1 MIASADI
8 IRACQEGS
16 LPHTY
21 NSMIISRLVED
32 MDNQTFYGF
41 VQTVYAYRL
50 YVKADA
56 PHALKE
62 LKS

>member
-1 MIASADI
+1 
-8 IRACQEGS
+8 
-16 LPHTY
+16 
-21 NSMIISRLVED
+21 MIISRLVED

-56 PHALKE
+56 PHATKE